1 MSTPKLHPLI
11 NPAKWLAILACLAA
25 LCLPLASRAQA
36 DAAAALRASAETL
49 RPQLERNAFG
59 RPLHLQSVEERSRMK
74 GEVHARVMQ
83 PFEVLSQA
91 LGSAAQWCDVLI
103 LHLNVKQ
110 CRSAGANQLSIRTGR
125 KFDQPLSEAHP
136 LDFTWNLVVQRND
149 YFEMNMVSPSGPFG
163 TSDYRIEVAAVPL
176 DGKSSFLRMSYAYSH
191 GLAARMAMQAYLAT
205 AGASKV
211 GFTALGKRADGSAEY
226 IGGLR
231 GVLERNTMRYYLAI
245 EAYLASATLPVAQ
258 QQERRIADWFDATE
272 RHALQLHEME
282 RSDYIDMKRKEVARQ
297 RQAP

>member
-1 MSTPKLHPLI
+1 MSTPKPHPLI
-11 NPAKWLAILACLAA
+11 NPAKWVAALACLAA
-25 LCLPLASRAQA
+25 LCLPINGRAQP
-36 DAAAALRASAETL
+36 DAAAALRTSFDTL

-59 RPLHLQSVEERSRMK
+59 RPLHLQSVEERGRLK
-74 GEVHARVMQ
+74 GEVHARVAQ
-83 PFEVLSQA
+83 PFEVLSKA

-110 CRSAGANQLSIRTGR
+110 CRSAGASQLSMRAGR

-136 LDFTWNLVVQRND
+136 LDFTWNLVEQRPD
-149 YFEMNMVSPSGPFG
+149 YFEVNMVSPSGPFG
-163 TSDYRIEVAAVPL
+163 TSDYRIELAAVPL

-211 GFTALGKRADGSAEY
+211 GFTALGKRADGTTEF

-245 EAYLASATLPVAQ
+245 EAYLASATLPGAQ

-272 RHALQLHEME
+272 RHALQLREME
-282 RSDYIDMKRKEVARQ
+282 RNDYIDMKRKEIARQ
-297 RQAP
+297 REAP

>member
-1 MSTPKLHPLI
+1 MSTFKPHPLMS
-11 NPAKWLAILACLAA
+11 PAKWLAALACLAA
-25 LCLPLASRAQA
+25 LCLPLASGAQP
-36 DAAAALRASAETL
+36 DAAAALRASSDTL
-49 RPQLERNAFG
+49 RPQLDSNAFG
-59 RPLHLQSVEERSRMK
+59 SPLYLQSIEERGRMK

-83 PFEVLSQA
+83 PFDVLSKA

-110 CRSAGANQLSIRTGR
+110 CRSAAANQLSMRAGR
-125 KFDQPLSEAHP
+125 KFDQPLSDAHP
-136 LDFTWNLVVQRND
+136 LDFTWNLVARRPD
-149 YFEMNMVSPSGPFG
+149 YFEVNMVSPSGPFG

-245 EAYLASATLPVAQ
+245 ETYLASATLPLAQ
-258 QQERRIADWFDATE
+258 QQDRRIADWFDATE

-282 RSDYIDMKRKEVARQ
+282 RNDYIDMKRKEIARQ
-297 RQAP
+297 REAP